1 LRRYL
6 LTIILLLA
14 LLAVGGYATWV
25 LTGGPAAARGG
36 YVPTLSTDPATAQA
50 QGLIFVVAL
59 LVIVSGTIG
68 TGVILALIF
77 YRFTMT
83 LGIVTSAAADT
94 PTERSATTRP
104 ASAGQASGVPLSNP
118 RSLAI
123 FWVVLVLLVVGSQVL
138 RYWGDPRPF
147 GYLPGIN
154 DLLRIELFTLP
165 GTHINGLPTF
175 IAGPGDPLTAAHVL
189 VLVAVVLIVG
199 VAGAGVGLARGFG
212 ILDNTVK
219 RADKLPPTLPD
230 KLIPMVEARIAAL
243 RQPRPKRLPG
253 NPIDGFLIGLNVLL
267 ALVIVG
273 VVAFYIVPSYSG
285 VAAVDQSVKATQ
297 IAALASPTPP
307 PGAPTGAGPSPADAL
322 AAQLAAL
329 PKGDAT
335 RGQGLTT
342 TYGCVACHIQAT
354 AGQVTIGP
362 GWMATADNATPKGE
376 GIGTRAQHRYKDAGY
391 TGVATSADGYLFESI
406 TKPNAFVVS
415 GFPPSV
421 MPPDFGTRLKPQDL
435 ADIIAYLDTLK

>member
-14 LLAVGGYATWV
+14 LLAVGGYATWT
-25 LTGGPAAARGG
+25 LTGGPALARGG
-36 YVPTLSTDPATAQA
+36 YVPTLSTDPATAQS
-50 QGLIFVVAL
+50 QGLIFVVSL

-68 TGVILALIF
+68 TGAILALIF
-77 YRFTMT
+77 YRFTKT
-83 LGIVTSAAADT
+83 LGIVTSASPDT
-94 PTERSATTRP
+94 PTERSGTTKP
-104 ASAGQASGVPLSNP
+104 ASTNQGQGIPLTNP

-123 FWVVLVLLVVGSQVL
+123 FWVGLIVVILILQVL
-138 RYWGDPRPF
+138 RYWGDPKPF
-147 GYLPGIN
+147 GYLHGISAMLGM
-154 DLLRIELFTLP
+154 DLFTLP
-165 GTHINGLPTF
+165 GTHINGLPAL
-175 IAGPGDPLTAAHVL
+175 IPGPGDMLTAAHVL

-199 VAGAGVGLARGFG
+199 VIGAGAGLARGFG
-212 ILDNTVK
+212 ILDHTVK
-219 RADKLPPTLPD
+219 TADKLPRTLPD
-230 KLIPMVEARIAAL
+230 KLIPMVEERIAAL

-307 PGAPTGAGPSPADAL
+307 PGAPTGAGPSAGDAL

-335 RGQGLTT
+335 RGQNLTAT
-342 TYGCVACHIQAT
+342 TYACVACHIQAP
-354 AGQVTIGP
+354 VGP
-362 GWMATADNATPKGE
+362 GWLATADNATPKGE

-391 TGVATSADGYLFESI
+391 TGVATSADGYLLESI
-406 TKPNAFVVS
+406 TKPNAFVVT
-415 GFPPSV
+415 GFQANI
-421 MPPDFGTRLKPQDL
+421 MPQDFGTRMKPQDL
-435 ADIIAYLDTLK
+435 ADVIAYLDTLK

>member
-59 LVIVSGTIG
+59 LVIVSGTLG
-68 TGVILALIF
+68 TGVILALVF

-83 LGIVTSAAADT
+83 LGIVSSAVADT
-94 PTERSATTRP
+94 PPERSGTTKP
-104 ASAGQASGVPLSNP
+104 ASSNQGLGVPLTNP

-123 FWVVLVLLVVGSQVL
+123 FWVVLVFLIVGSQVL

-147 GYLPGIN
+147 GYLPGIR
-154 DLLRIELFTLP
+154 DLLKIQLFTLP
-165 GTHINGLPTF
+165 GTHINGLPAL
-175 IAGPGDPLTAAHVL
+175 IPGPGDPLTAAHVL
-189 VLVAVVLIVG
+189 VLVAVVFIVG
-199 VAGAGVGLARGFG
+199 TAGAGVGLARGFG

-219 RADKLPPTLPD
+219 RADKLPSTLPD

-253 NPIDGFLIGLNVLL
+253 NPIDGILIAVNVLL
-267 ALVIVG
+267 ALIIVG

-335 RGQGLTT
+335 RGQNLTVT
-342 TYGCVACHIQAT
+342 TYACVACHIQAP
-354 AGQVTIGP
+354 VGP
-362 GWMATADNATPKGE
+362 GWLATADNATPKGE
-376 GIGTRAQHRYKDAGY
+376 GIGTRAQHRYKDSGY
-391 TGVATSADGYLFESI
+391 TGVAASADGYLLESI
-406 TKPNAFVVS
+406 IKPNAFVVT
-415 GFPPSV
+415 GFQPNI
-421 MPPDFGTRLKPQDL
+421 MPQDFGTRMKPQDL
-435 ADIIAYLDTLK
+435 ADVIAYLNTLK

>member
-1 LRRYL
+1 MRRYL

-14 LLAVGGYATWV
+14 LLAVGGYATWT
-25 LTGGPAAARGG
+25 LTGGPSLVRGG

-68 TGVILALIF
+68 TGVILALVF

-83 LGIVTSAAADT
+83 LGIVSSAVADT
-94 PTERSATTRP
+94 PTERSGTTKP
-104 ASAGQASGVPLSNP
+104 ASSNQGLGVPLTNP

-123 FWVVLVLLVVGSQVL
+123 FWIVLVLLIVGSQVL

-165 GTHINGLPTF
+165 GTHINGLPAL
-175 IAGPGDPLTAAHVL
+175 IPGPGDTLTAAHVL
-189 VLVAVVLIVG
+189 VLAAVVFIVG
-199 VAGAGVGLARGFG
+199 VIGAGFGLARGFG
-212 ILDNTVK
+212 LFDHTVK

-243 RQPRPKRLPG
+243 RQPRPKRKPG
-253 NPIDGFLIGLNVLL
+253 NPIDGLLIGLNIVL

-273 VVAFYIVPSYSG
+273 VVAFYIVPAYSG
-285 VAAVDQSVKATQ
+285 VAAVDQAVKATQ
-297 IAALASPTPP
+297 IAALVTATVPA
-307 PGAPTGAGPSPADAL
+307 GAATGTGPSPADAL
-322 AAQLAAL
+322 AAALAKL

-342 TYGCVACHIQAT
+342 TSGCVACHIQAPL
-354 AGQVTIGP
+354 GP
-362 GWMATADNATPKGE
+362 GWLATADNATPKGE
-376 GIGTRAQHRYKDAGY
+376 GIGTRAQHRFKDAGY
-391 TGVATSADGYLFESI
+391 TGVATSADGYLLESI
-406 TKPNAFVVS
+406 KTPNAYVVP
-415 GFPPSV
+415 GFQPNI
-421 MPPDFGTRLKPQDL
+421 MPQDFGTRLKPQDL
-435 ADIIAYLDTLK
+435 ADVIAYLDTLK

>member
-1 LRRYL
+1 MRRYL

-14 LLAVGGYATWV
+14 LLAVGGYTTWV

-50 QGLIFVVAL
+50 QGLIFVVSL

-68 TGVILALIF
+68 TGAILALVF

-83 LGIVTSAAADT
+83 LGIVTSAAPET
-94 PTERSATTRP
+94 PAERSGTTKP
-104 ASAGQASGVPLSNP
+104 AASNQGGLPLTNP

-147 GYLPGIN
+147 GYLPGLN

-165 GTHINGLPTF
+165 GTHINGLPAL
-175 IAGPGDPLTAAHVL
+175 IPGPGDPLTAAHVL
-189 VLVAVVLIVG
+189 VLVAVVFIVG
-199 VAGAGVGLARGFG
+199 TAGAGVGLARGFG
-212 ILDNTVK
+212 LLDNTVK

-230 KLIPMVEARIAAL
+230 KLIPVVEARIAAL

-307 PGAPTGAGPSPADAL
+307 PGAPTGAGPSAADAL

-335 RGQGLTT
+335 RGQNLTAT
-342 TYGCVACHIQAT
+342 TYACVACHIQAP
-354 AGQVTIGP
+354 VGP
-362 GWMATADNATPKGE
+362 GWLATADNATPKGE
-376 GIGTRAQHRYKDAGY
+376 GIGTRAQHRYKDSGY
-391 TGVATSADGYLFESI
+391 TGVATSAEGYLLESI
-406 TKPNAFVVS
+406 IKPNAFVVS
-415 GFPPSV
+415 GFQPNI
-421 MPPDFGTRLKPQDL
+421 MPQDFGTRMKPQDL